1 MNIIISNVIDIEHPT
16 TEMKKF
22 CKKELTYK
30 NPEMEKRK
38 RMGFYVY
45 GMDKE
50 IKLYSEYNNHLYLP
64 VGFFDKLFA
73 FHPVPSDYKDYSVEV
88 PINISSNIKLRDY
101 QELAIPAVGKY
112 KCGIL
117 NLPVGLGKTELALEC
132 VNRYKQKTL
141 WITHTSDLVKQAKE
155 RAESKMICKTSTI
168 TEGKCDTSGDIV
180 FATVQTLIKC
190 IEKGMLEQN
199 MFGMIIVD
207 ECHKTS
213 ANPQSIQMFRTCI
226 EYFASTY
233 RIGLTATLHRADGLA
248 ECIKKIIGDI
258 IYKIEKRDNN
268 YACIYENK
276 ILLKFPIDSFQVPAR
291 IKILYSDYNVMDKD
305 VFSADGGTLV
315 YARLITSI
323 AEDKSRNDLII
334 RTLKDIKGSTIVL
347 SDRVEQLKY
356 LCDNVENGVQI
367 DGGTPKKEREK
378 ALKDVDSGK
387 KKYLFASY
395 ALAKEGLN
403 LPILSNLV
411 MASPV
416 KDFAIVSQSIGRI
429 QRPYQGKTIA
439 TVYDI
444 IDDIGML
451 YRFYTK
457 RRSTYRKNNWEISDR
472 YLNGE

>member
-1 MNIIISNVIDIEHPT
+1 M
-16 TEMKKF
+16 
-22 CKKELTYK
+22 
-30 NPEMEKRK
+30 
-38 RMGFYVY
+38 
-45 GMDKE
+45 
-50 IKLYSEYNNHLYLP
+50 
-64 VGFFDKLFA
+64 
-73 FHPVPSDYKDYSVEV
+73 
-88 PINISSNIKLRDY
+88 
-101 QELAIPAVGKY
+101 
-112 KCGIL
+112 
-117 NLPVGLGKTELALEC
+117 
-132 VNRYKQKTL
+132 
-141 WITHTSDLVKQAKE
+141 
-155 RAESKMICKTSTI
+155 
-168 TEGKCDTSGDIV
+168 
-180 FATVQTLIKC
+180 
-190 IEKGMLEQN
+190 EQN

-213 ANPQSIQMFRTCI
+213 TNPQSIQMFRTCI

-258 IYKIEKRDNN
+258 IYKIEKKDND
-268 YACIYENK
+268 YACIYENR
-276 ILLKFPIDSFQVPAR
+276 ILLKFPIDSFQVPAQ
-291 IKILYSDYNVMDKD
+291 IKILYSDYDVMSKD

-315 YARLITSI
+315 YAKLITSL

-334 RTLKDIKGSTIVL
+334 KTLKDINGSTIVL

-356 LCDNVENGVQI
+356 LCANVENGVQI
-367 DGGTPKKEREK
+367 DGSTPKKEREK

-387 KKYLFASY
+387 KKFLFASY

-444 IDDIGML
+444 IDDTLNREMKKVILAGRGKRLSLEHLLEPIVKFFTENQNVAVHLFKSSKKDEVCLYIEKAIRNAIDHYVGDIPGNEKINAFDRDIIVDFYSFAVMGLFNQWITTGMRGNPNERMMRAGVL
-451 YRFYTK
+451 FENSMK
-457 RRSTYRKNNWEISDR
+457 RAVEKGS
-472 YLNGE
+472 L